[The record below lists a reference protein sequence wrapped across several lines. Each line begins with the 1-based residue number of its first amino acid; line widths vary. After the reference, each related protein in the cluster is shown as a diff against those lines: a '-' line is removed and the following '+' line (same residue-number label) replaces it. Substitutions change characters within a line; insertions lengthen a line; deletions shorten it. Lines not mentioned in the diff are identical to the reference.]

1 MMGISAGKNR
11 TNILKEKFA
20 KKDGGKLPWLLWYN
34 KKPPSVRQWGQVQ
47 FTQIQSQA
55 AESGVSIASI
65 LTRLSNFLSLQPTPS
80 FFFYIS

>member
-34 KKPPSVRQWGQVQ
+34 KKPPKYQAVGTSSVHTDPVPGSR
-47 FTQIQSQA
+47 I
-55 AESGVSIASI
+55 
-65 LTRLSNFLSLQPTPS
+65 
-80 FFFYIS
+80 